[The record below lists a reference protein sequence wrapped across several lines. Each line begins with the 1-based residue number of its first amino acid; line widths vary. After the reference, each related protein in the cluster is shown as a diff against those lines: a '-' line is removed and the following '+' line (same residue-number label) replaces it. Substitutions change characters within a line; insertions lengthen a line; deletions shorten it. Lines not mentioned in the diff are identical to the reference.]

1 MAPKAIWSGVVSF
14 GMVNIPVK
22 LFSATRPKDITFN
35 LLHARD
41 GARIEQKRWC
51 PVEDVE
57 VPWDEVVRGYQYAK
71 GRYVMLTDQDFEQLP
86 LPSKHSIDLT
96 AFVAAEEIDPV
107 FYEKSYY
114 LAPDERGEKAYA
126 LLLEAM
132 EEKGLVAIGT
142 ITLRKKEQLC
152 AIRAHDGTVMLET
165 LYYPDEVVLEREVDL
180 SKVKLSERERDMA
193 RALIE
198 VLRKPFEPEAY
209 HDRYREA
216 LAQLIES
223 KLEGKEVVA
232 APPRREARVIDLAEA
247 LARSVAA
254 ARKGEAPRRG
264 KKRAAGPPARARR
277 RRTLTVARRAG

>member
-22 LFSATRPKDITFN
+22 LFSATRPKDITVN

-86 LPSKHSIDLT
+86 LST
-96 AFVAAEEIDPV
+96 
-107 FYEKSYY
+107 
-114 LAPDERGEKAYA
+114 
-126 LLLEAM
+126 
-132 EEKGLVAIGT
+132 
-142 ITLRKKEQLC
+142 
-152 AIRAHDGTVMLET
+152 
-165 LYYPDEVVLEREVDL
+165 
-180 SKVKLSERERDMA
+180 VKLSERERDMA

-277 RRTLTVARRAG
+277 RRTRTVARRAG